1 MENPSSGSGQATYTK
16 TFDPGGDKTIYVG
29 GVYEVDKTSGGTVTR
44 TVTYYPAAGAMRVNG
59 TLYYVL
65 KDHLGSASVVT
76 DSTGTIVGEQ
86 RYYPYGETRVTSG
99 TIYTDKLFTGQR
111 EMAGLGI
118 YHYGARFYSPK
129 LGRFLSADTIVPNLY
144 NPQDLNRFSYV
155 RNNPLRYTDPTGHYV
170 YCNENDGDIC
180 EHESAPNPA
189 PGSTYGLVFE
199 HDRNDDDLADDIQA
213 FVTAVTQEANAMYE
227 VFCEPAF
234 EEDCG
239 FSSPAELYVA
249 THGTTVITFSN
260 SSTTMLCERNAFP
273 GQEGV
278 ICGSNSRGDID
289 PILAAHEMGH
299 VVNALIHNNGYVTDD
314 PYHDLADERVNN
326 LNFPPIDVD
335 ITPGYGNNC
344 CSPGE
349 DFGNMYSMWV
359 FDDWPD
365 SAGGAERREFM
376 NNNMYMW
383 ILQMLN
389 P

>member
-1 MENPSSGSGQATYTK
+1 
-16 TFDPGGDKTIYVG
+16 
-29 GVYEVDKTSGGTVTR
+29 
-44 TVTYYPAAGAMRVNG
+44 
-59 TLYYVL
+59 
-65 KDHLGSASVVT
+65 
-76 DSTGTIVGEQ
+76 VGEQ

-111 EMAGLGI
+111 DVGVGI

-129 LGRFLSADTIVPNLY
+129 LGRFLSPDTIVPGAA
-144 NPQDLNRFSYV
+144 NPQAWNRYSYV
-155 RNNPLRYTDPTGHYV
+155 LGNPLKYIDPTGHGQCQTEEDCADMGTTPMGV
-170 YCNENDGDIC
+170 SNT
-180 EHESAPNPA
+180 AP
-189 PGSTYGLVFE
+189 PGSAYGLVFV
-199 HDRNDDDLADDIQA
+199 HDRDDEALDDDIQA

-227 VFCEPAF
+227 VFCVHAF

-260 SSTTMLCERNAFP
+260 SSTAMLCERNAFP
-273 GQEGV
+273 GQQGV

-299 VVNALIHNNGYVTDD
+299 VFNALIHNNGYITDD
-314 PYHDLADERVNN
+314 PYHDLADERVTN
-326 LNFPPIDVD
+326 LNFPPVDVD
-335 ITPGYGNNC
+335 LTPGYGNNC

-349 DFGNMYSMWV
+349 DYANMHSMWV

-365 SAGGAERREFM
+365 SAGGGERREFM